1 MATATAAPTPAEST
15 TDVVC
20 RLPLYEPVKGQAT
33 VEPWTDIEVFD
44 RRRTEK
50 MTTVTMAAP
59 VAIAPGLRQPGRVY
73 PEWHALRLF
82 GRGRHPGSF
91 ESGNEREGD
100 L

>member
-20 RLPLYEPVKGQAT
+20 TLPPDGPVSGEAT
-33 VEPWTDIEVFD
+33 VEPWAGIEGFD
-44 RRRTEK
+44 RLRTEK
-50 MTTVTMAAP
+50 MSTMAIASP
-59 VAIAPGLRQPGRVY
+59 IAITPGLRQPGRVY